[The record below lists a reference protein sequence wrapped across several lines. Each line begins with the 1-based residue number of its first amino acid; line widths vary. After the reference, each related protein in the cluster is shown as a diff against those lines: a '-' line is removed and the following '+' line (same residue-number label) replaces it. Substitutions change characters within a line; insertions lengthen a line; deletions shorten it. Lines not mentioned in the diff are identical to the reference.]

1 VGIVSEVPPTGARR
15 RGLSFRLKITLLA
28 VTAAVVPVLVVG
40 WLVSAVNRK
49 ALGDVNRQLIDAAML
64 NVAATARSTLD
75 EADAA
80 LSKIAGVLD
89 EPAEGRD
96 AVVEVAL
103 DLAAGLRQIAIY
115 DERGAH
121 VATVDS
127 KKPFEPPPLPAELP
141 ADLRAAGAHR
151 YGAVRFAGRDAYL
164 LRTFTVSEPRRLTVA
179 GYVALA
185 PIAAG
190 TIALAEALKLEGH
203 IVIVTPEKV
212 AVADSLGERVGKSIG
227 DGDVAMLSMFEP
239 GALGKNVYAS
249 NVTRKADGTA
259 VLGALRSIEG
269 SPLTIAAE
277 VPHHVV
283 FTTIDDVRRF
293 VFGAVAIAIVA
304 AVGIGI
310 LLARRVTRP
319 IKELVDYAG
328 ELAKRNFDRRVTIRT
343 RDELGLLG
351 AALERAATSLQASD
365 EQISRE
371 VAIRNDLKRYLP
383 NPLVEQII
391 ARKRSLAL
399 GGDRREV
406 TVMFADVV
414 GFTSLAERESA
425 ETVVS
430 LLNELFTILTE
441 IVFRHGGTVD
451 KFVGDCVMAVWGA
464 AEGQPDHAK
473 RAVLAARDMLR
484 WLEVGNELWLEKYGF
499 AIELAIGVNSGEAV
513 IGNFGSETRMEYTA
527 IGDVV
532 NVAARLESIA
542 RPNQILTTAATRDRA
557 AAQGEAGFVALGS
570 RPIIGKGQAIELFEV
585 RA

>member
-1 VGIVSEVPPTGARR
+1 MSEVPPTGARR

-28 VTAAVVPVLVVG
+28 VTAAVIPVLVVG
-40 WLVSAVNRK
+40 WLVNAVNRK

-64 NVAATARSTLD
+64 NVGATARATLD
-75 EADAA
+75 EADGA
-80 LSKIAGVLD
+80 LSKIAGVLG

-103 DLAAGLRQIAIY
+103 DLAAVLRQIAIY
-115 DERGAH
+115 DEEGAH
-121 VATVDS
+121 LATVDS
-127 KKPFEPPPLPAELP
+127 KKPFAPPPLPGELP
-141 ADLRAAGAHR
+141 AELRAPGAHR
-151 YGAVRFAGRDAYL
+151 YGAVRFVGRDAYL
-164 LRTFTVSEPRRLTVA
+164 LRTFTASAPRRLTVA

-190 TIALAEALKLEGH
+190 TIALVEALKLEGH

-212 AVADSLGERVGKSIG
+212 AVADSLGERVGKVIG

-239 GALGKNVYAS
+239 GALGKNVYAW

-283 FTTIDDVRRF
+283 YTTIDDVRRF

-304 AVGIGI
+304 AVGIGV

-371 VAIRNDLKRYLP
+371 LAIRNDLKRYLP
-383 NPLVEQII
+383 NRLVEQIV

-399 GGDRREV
+399 GGDRRDV

-464 AEGQPDHAK
+464 ADDQPDHAK

-513 IGNFGSETRMEYTA
+513 VGNFGSETRMEYTA

>member
-1 VGIVSEVPPTGARR
+1 MSEVPPTGARR

-28 VTAAVVPVLVVG
+28 VTAAVIPVLVVG

-64 NVAATARSTLD
+64 NVGATARATLD
-75 EADAA
+75 EADGA
-80 LSKIAGVLD
+80 LSKIAGVLG

-96 AVVEVAL
+96 AVVEATL
-103 DLAAGLRQIAIY
+103 DLAAGLQQVAIY
-115 DERGAH
+115 DDRGAH
-121 VATVDS
+121 VVTLDS
-127 KKPFEPPPLPAELP
+127 TKAFAPPPLPGELAAEL
-141 ADLRAAGAHR
+141 RAPGAHR
-151 YGAVRFAGRDAYL
+151 YGAVRFVGRDAYL
-164 LRTFTVSEPRRLTVA
+164 LRAFTVAAPRRLTVA
-179 GYVALA
+179 GYVVLA
-185 PIAAG
+185 PIAAS
-190 TIALAEALKLEGH
+190 TIALVEALKLGGH

-212 AVADSLGERVGKSIG
+212 AVADSLGERVGKVIG
-227 DGDVAMLSMFEP
+227 EGDVAMLSMFDP
-239 GALGKNVYAS
+239 GALGKNVYAW

-283 FTTIDDVRRF
+283 YTTLDDVRRF
-293 VFGAVAIAIVA
+293 VFAAVAIAIVA
-304 AVGIGI
+304 AVGIGV

-328 ELAKRNFDRRVTIRT
+328 ELAKRNFDRRVTIRA
-343 RDELGLLG
+343 RDELGVLG

-371 VAIRNDLKRYLP
+371 LAIRNDLKRYLP
-383 NPLVEQII
+383 NPLVEQIV

-399 GGDRREV
+399 GGDRRDV

-425 ETVVS
+425 ETVVG

-464 AEGQPDHAK
+464 AEDQPDHAK

-513 IGNFGSETRMEYTA
+513 VGNFGSETRMEYTA

-532 NVAARLESIA
+532 NVAARLEAIA